1 MFKKIIRV
9 LDVLISIFV
18 ITIFSPII
26 FLIFILIFTLDGS
39 PVIFKQT
46 RVGYMGKK
54 FNILK
59 FRTMKNSTLKDEK
72 MRLTK
77 LGKILRRSSLDELP
91 QFINVLKK
99 EMSIVGPRPLPLYV
113 EEKIKRSIKIKRRK
127 VLPGITGLSQ
137 INYTGKKRKLVDKI
151 DLDIE
156 LIRNYNL
163 YSYFKILI
171 KTPSILFIR
180 LLKNKTSIIE

>member
-1 MFKKIIRV
+1 MVKDFIRII
-9 LDVLISIFV
+9 DVLISILV
-18 ITIFSPII
+18 ILIFFPII
-26 FLIFILIFTLDGS
+26 FLISILIFTFNGR
-39 PVIFKQT
+39 PIIFKQT

-54 FNILK
+54 FTILK
-59 FRTMKNSTLKDEK
+59 FRTMKNTTFKDEK
-72 MRLTK
+72 LRITK

-99 EMSIVGPRPLPLYV
+99 EMSIVGPRPLPIHI
-113 EEKIKRSIKIKRRK
+113 EKNKE
-127 VLPGITGLSQ
+127 
-137 INYTGKKRKLVDKI
+137 INKDQKKKSSTRHYRFISNQLHWQKRKLVEKI

-156 LIRNYNL
+156 LVNNYNL
-163 YSYFKILI
+163 NNYFKIMI

>member
-1 MFKKIIRV
+1 MFKKIIRI

-18 ITIFSPII
+18 IIIFSPII

-72 MRLTK
+72 LRLTK

-113 EEKIKRSIKIKRRK
+113 EEKIKR
-127 VLPGITGLSQ
+127 
-137 INYTGKKRKLVDKI
+137 
-151 DLDIE
+151 
-156 LIRNYNL
+156 
-163 YSYFKILI
+163 
-171 KTPSILFIR
+171 
-180 LLKNKTSIIE
+180 